1 MEDFIADIK
10 QHFLEL
16 QSGIVVLNRAIT
28 NEFEEVSKEE
38 IHNYLTVLTDK
49 MDLIIK
55 SFDKVESLYDSSIV
69 EDNDVTI
76 L

>member
-38 IHNYLTVLTDK
+38 IHNY
-49 MDLIIK
+49 
-55 SFDKVESLYDSSIV
+55 
-69 EDNDVTI
+69 
-76 L
+76 